1 MLKRILLL
9 LVLFLV
15 INLQAQQLEISGQ
28 SNQSGA
34 LIRLIEYKD
43 MLNFHG
49 ETIIETH
56 ADEKGG
62 FQIQTE
68 ISQIGVFELAIDL
81 ERIMLVLKPGAR
93 YDFTIQIDKDQ
104 QNNSYFDKSPPAL
117 IINKADDDGLQLQLE
132 SIDRLVN
139 NFALDHFKELY
150 QLRRY
155 SLLDTLSQQLKDVLS
170 TEDSDYAK
178 TYARYKFAALEMA
191 VKRNGGRQIIAEYF
205 AGKPI
210 YFHLEPYMSLFKE
223 IFKDYLLHSRSV
235 NTTELLAMQPGDYN
249 SWRELLRG
257 DTLLSKDTEL
267 ADLIIIQSLKDFYYN
282 PRFNRVAVRNYLEV
296 HSAKAKN
303 QNLQR
308 LASNAL
314 VEFDRLAAGTKAPD
328 FMLPDAAGKTKQ
340 ISDYK
345 GSSVMFVFV
354 NESCPVCELLFQ
366 NLEEM
371 QEAFEKKF
379 RIVVLAWEQKPY
391 YANYIRGMGF
401 EWEVLTISREKILLL
416 EDYNIRTFPEL
427 VLVDQNGNI
436 GMAPLPSEEIALK
449 YHLNRLLNN
458 Y

>member
-1 MLKRILLL
+1 MLNRILLFVGLL
-9 LVLFLV
+9 LVIDLH
-15 INLQAQQLEISGQ
+15 ARQLEISGQ
-28 SNQSGA
+28 CNQQGA

-43 MLNFHG
+43 LLNLHG
-49 ETIIETH
+49 ETIVETH

-62 FQIQTE
+62 FQIQAE

-104 QNNSYFDKSPPAL
+104 QNNSYFDKSHPAL
-117 IINKADDDGLQLQLE
+117 IINIAEDDGLQFQLE

-155 SLLDTLSQQLKDVLS
+155 GLLDTLNRQLKDVLS
-170 TEDSDYAK
+170 VFDSDYTK
-178 TYARYKFAALEMA
+178 IYARYKYAALEMA
-191 VKRNGGRQIIAEYF
+191 VRRNGGRQIIAEYF
-205 AGKPI
+205 AAQPI

-223 IFKDYLLHSRSV
+223 IFKDYLLHNRSI
-235 NTTELLAMQPGDYN
+235 NTTELLAIQPGEYN
-249 SWRELLRG
+249 SWRDLLRG

-296 HSAKAKN
+296 LSAKAKN
-303 QNLQR
+303 QFLQN

-340 ISDYK
+340 LSDYK
-345 GSSVMFVFV
+345 GSSVMLVFV
-354 NESCPVCELLFQ
+354 DESCPVCELLFQ

-379 RIVVLAWEQKPY
+379 RIVVLAWEQKPF
-391 YANYIRGMGF
+391 YANYLSGMGF
-401 EWEVLTISREKILLL
+401 EWEVLTISHEKILLL

-427 VLVDQNGNI
+427 VLVDPNGKI
-436 GMAPLPSEEIALK
+436 GMAPLPSEEIAMK
-449 YHLNRLLNN
+449 YHLNRLLSK